1 MNSNPIILTDNL
13 SFSYNG
19 EAVLEKVKLA
29 INKDDFV
36 WIVGPNGG
44 GKTTLLKLILG
55 LLKPKT
61 GRIEVLGM
69 TPQKARRFVGYMPQ
83 FVSLDS
89 QFPVNVMDVVLMGR
103 LGNGEGVGP
112 YRRSDR
118 EVAAEALQK
127 VGLFEFR
134 FRPFSSLS
142 GGQQRR
148 LLIARALASQP
159 EILILDEPTANLDFR
174 AEKELYELLQKLN
187 ENLTVILV
195 SHDPAFVSDFVKRVI
210 CVNREVHEHPT
221 TAISGLHISEFMG
234 GDRRIVLHNQ
244 LLEKNKGKEG

>member
-1 MNSNPIILTDNL
+1 MNRNPIISANNI

-19 EAVLEKVKLA
+19 DTVLENVNLT
-29 INKDDFV
+29 INKDDLV

-44 GKTTLLKLILG
+44 GKTTLLKLIIG
-55 LLKPKT
+55 LLKPKSGQIKVMGT
-61 GRIEVLGM
+61 
-69 TPQKARRFVGYMPQ
+69 TPQKARRYIGYMPQ

-89 QFPVNVMDVVLMGR
+89 QFPVNVLDVVLMGR

-112 YRRSDR
+112 YRRNDK
-118 EVAAEALQK
+118 EVASEVLQK
-127 VGLFEFR
+127 VGLYEFR

-159 EILILDEPTANLDFR
+159 EILMLDEPTANLDVV
-174 AEKELYELLQKLN
+174 AEKELFELLQKLN

-221 TAISGLHISEFMG
+221 SAISGLHISEFMG
-234 GDRRIVLHNQ
+234 GNRRIVLHNQ
-244 LLEKNKGKEG
+244 HLEKSTEKKG